1 LKHTK
6 RTNCLTNPTVNL
18 KRIISV
24 LSGLWLILSISLPQ
38 NVSVSGIA
46 NYYLEVTNVLVDRVR
61 VNPGADLAWFHPGD
75 KVLIIQMTG
84 STLYGSETYADFETH
99 LIKSKRAWNSSGKF
113 EILQVDEVITG
124 ANNYVVFTD
133 NLSNSYNAGEK
144 IQLVRF
150 IEGETVTVSGA
161 LNAKKWDG
169 NTGGIVALL
178 GTDSVK
184 LNANINVNYLGFRGG
199 EVPAENYT
207 AGCRADLSVT
217 ILDTL
222 YFLPAELNRSG
233 NKGEGIVTT
242 VWPYTKG
249 IAFALNGGGAGNGLY
264 SGGGG
269 GSNYNNGGDGGQQ
282 SSATCGLDV
291 LTAAWGGYACKEL
304 YSLTNRQVILGGGGG
319 SGVKSATK
327 TASKGGDGGGLVFII
342 TGTLVGNGRLI
353 SANGES
359 AAAATGSGGGGG
371 SGGTIMIDA
380 TNYITTFSTSIR
392 GGNGGSTGSNCT
404 GSGGGGSGGVLWHSG
419 TSLAASL
426 IDSTNGS
433 PGAVSNPGC
442 LAHIG
447 NGGLTGVRLKN
458 LLTPLT
464 GFLFNSIRG
473 VDTLCYGQTP
483 NLLTGSQ
490 PKGGDGT
497 YTWQWE
503 QSIDQVVWIPAQ
515 GTATLRSIQPPAL
528 TQTTWYRRI
537 VNSTSTITW
546 EIIADTSR
554 VLQVYVYPAITNNVI
569 AGTDTICYNENGK
582 PITGTLPGGG
592 NSSYN
597 YQWQHSANQTSWTNS
612 IPVLIANNPLDPGV
626 LTATRYF
633 RRVVTSTAWCFDT
646 SNSVTLT
653 VLPLISNNMF
663 TTPDT
668 VICENQGPG
677 LLNAIPATGGD
688 GNYEYLWQ
696 GRSLSGSWT
705 DISASNVL
713 RYNPGSLTDS
723 NLFRRIVFSGNDRA
737 CADTSGAKQIH
748 VLPSIANNLLDSD
761 ADRYC
766 AGEIPLQINGEQPL
780 GGDSNYR
787 YKWMINSGSSWQYIA
802 GASAINYLPDEMV
815 ESDTRFKR
823 VVNSGENDACFDTSA
838 DFSIL
843 VVPYIINILGVA
855 DQTICAYNTPAPLTV
870 APASAGLGGFTYQWI
885 KQEEG
890 ETEWVNATG
899 TSAQQSYS
907 PGALTVSTLF
917 ARQAFSDI
925 CSAISDT
932 VTITVY
938 PDIAGNSILG
948 DAVQYTCFNTPREL
962 PGSPPV
968 NGSGQYD
975 YLWEE
980 SNDNLAWIPAG
991 GTVNSGK
998 DYGSDNLVTTK
1009 YFRRIVF
1016 SSPLLHECTDTS
1028 SAVQV
1033 RINPLPSGDVSSAV
1047 DTLCAGETLYVRFS
1061 VSGDNGPFDV
1071 TVRGLTDMVKNGI
1084 ETGADSVAFTPS
1096 STQQFVMAMVVD
1108 DSLCSADL
1116 SGNTGIAK
1124 AIVYEV
1130 PVANAG
1136 NDDEVCGNQYSL
1148 QAVKSISGSEGLWT
1162 APGVIFD
1169 DSSSATGTVTADN
1182 FGGTEFTWTETN
1194 WHCTDTDETVITFYE
1209 QPLAPDAGSDQV
1221 LDFSFTTQLQALAPV
1236 VGSGKWTILS
1246 GTGEFNND
1254 TLPEAL
1260 VYELDVS
1267 NVFEWTVTNGNCP
1280 AVSDNV
1286 TITVAPLIIKKGFTP
1301 NGDNKND
1308 FFDLG
1313 AVNAELIRI
1322 KIFNSAGM
1330 PVFESADYTNGTLWD
1345 GYNMNGVELPEGTY
1359 FYIIDMKI
1367 AGKAKEVQFRSFVEI
1382 LR

>member
-1 LKHTK
+1 M
-6 RTNCLTNPTVNL
+6 
-18 KRIISV
+18 SV
-24 LSGLWLILSISLPQ
+24 SLPQ
-38 NVSVSGIA
+38 NVSVSGIE
-46 NYYLEVTNVLVDRVR
+46 NHYLEVTDVLVDRVR
-61 VNPGADLAWFHPGD
+61 VNPGDDLARFQPGD

-99 LIKSKRAWNSSGKF
+99 LIKSRRAWNSSGKF

-124 ANNYVVFTD
+124 ADNYVVFTD
-133 NLSNSYNAGEK
+133 NLTNSYNAGEK

-150 IEGETVTVSGA
+150 IEGETVTVTGA

-184 LNANINVNYLGFRGG
+184 LNGNIDVNYLGFRGG
-199 EVPAENYT
+199 EVPSENYT
-207 AGCRADLSVT
+207 AGCRADLSLTV
-217 ILDTL
+217 LDTL
-222 YFLPAELNRSG
+222 YFLPTELNRSG

-242 VWPYTKG
+242 AWPYTKG
-249 IAFALNGGGAGNGLY
+249 IAFAINGGGAGNGLY
-264 SGGGG
+264 SGGAG

-282 SSATCGLDV
+282 SSATCGLDT

-304 YSLTNRQVILGGGGG
+304 YSLSNRQVIMGGGGG
-319 SGVKSATK
+319 SGVKSETR
-327 TASKGGDGGGLVFII
+327 TASKGGDGGGMVFII
-342 TGTLVGNGRLI
+342 TGTLVGNSR
-353 SANGES
+353 SVTANGES
-359 AAAATGSGGGGG
+359 ADAATGSGGGGG
-371 SGGTIMIDA
+371 AGGTIIIDA

-503 QSIDQVVWIPAQ
+503 QSIDQAVWVPAQ

-537 VNSTSTITW
+537 VNSTSTVTW
-546 EIIADTSR
+546 EAIADTSR
-554 VLQVYVYPAITNNVI
+554 ILEVYVYPAITGNSI
-569 AGTDTICYNENGK
+569 TGTDTICYNVNGK
-582 PITGTLPGGG
+582 PITGTFPAGG
-592 NSSYN
+592 NSSYS
-597 YQWQHSANQTSWTNS
+597 YQWQHSANLTSWTNS
-612 IPVLIANNPLDPGV
+612 VPALTANDPLDPGV
-626 LTATRYF
+626 LTATRYY
-633 RRVVTSTAWCFDT
+633 RRLVTSTAWCFDT
-646 SNSVTLT
+646 SNSVTIT
-653 VLPLISNNMF
+653 VLPLISNNTF
-663 TTPDT
+663 STPDT

-688 GNYEYLWQ
+688 GSYEYLWQ

-705 DISASNVL
+705 DIPASNLL
-713 RYNPGSLTDS
+713 RYNPGILTDS
-723 NLFRRIVFSGNDRA
+723 ALFRRIVFSGNDRA
-737 CADTSGAKQIH
+737 CTDTSGSKHIH
-748 VLPSIANNLLDSD
+748 VLPALANNLLDSD

-766 AGEIPLQINGEQPL
+766 AGDIPLQINGEQPS
-780 GGDSNYR
+780 GGDGNYR
-787 YKWMINSGSSWQYIA
+787 YKWMINSDSNWQYIT
-802 GASAINYLPDEMV
+802 GASAINYLPDEKV
-815 ESDTRFKR
+815 ETDTRFKR
-823 VVNSGENDACFDTSA
+823 VVNSGEYDACFDTSA
-838 DFSIL
+838 DFSIV
-843 VVPYIINILGVA
+843 VVPYITNNLGLT
-855 DQTICAYNTPAPLTV
+855 DQTICAYNTPAPFTV

-890 ETEWVNATG
+890 GTAWVNATG
-899 TSAQQSYS
+899 ASAEQSYA

-917 ARQAFSDI
+917 ARKAFSDI

-932 VTITVY
+932 VEITVY
-938 PDIAGNSILG
+938 PDITGNNIMG
-948 DAVQYTCFNTPREL
+948 DPVQYTCYNTPRTL
-962 PGSPPV
+962 PGSSPV
-968 NGSGQYD
+968 NGNGQYA

-980 SNDNLAWIPAG
+980 SNDNMAWIPAG
-991 GTVNSGK
+991 GTVNSER
-998 DYGSDNLVTTK
+998 DYGSNNLVAPK

-1016 SSPLLHECTDTS
+1016 SSPLLRECTDTT
-1028 SAVQV
+1028 SAVEV
-1033 RINPLPSGDVSSAV
+1033 RINPLPSGDVSSTV
-1047 DTLCAGETLYVRFS
+1047 DTICAGEILYVKFS
-1061 VSGDNGPFDV
+1061 VSGANGSFNV
-1071 TVRGLTDMVKNGI
+1071 TVRGLTDMIKNGI
-1084 ETGADSVAFTPS
+1084 SAGDDSVAFAPA

-1116 SGNTGIAK
+1116 SGNTGIAN
-1124 AIVYEV
+1124 AVVYEV

-1136 NDDEVCGNQYSL
+1136 NDDEICSNQYSL
-1148 QAVKSISGSEGLWT
+1148 QAVKSINGSAGLWT
-1162 APGVIFD
+1162 AQGAVLS
-1169 DSSSATGTVTADN
+1169 DSSNATGTATADN
-1182 FGGTEFTWTETN
+1182 FGATVFTWTETN
-1194 WHCTDTDETVITFYE
+1194 WLCTDEDETVITFYE
-1209 QPLAPDAGSDQV
+1209 QPQAPDAGPDQV
-1221 LDFSFTTQLQALAPV
+1221 LDFSYTTQLEALTPV
-1236 VGSGKWTILS
+1236 VGIGKWTILS
-1246 GTGEFNND
+1246 GTGEFSND
-1254 TLPEAL
+1254 TLPDAF
-1260 VYELDVS
+1260 VYELDVT
-1267 NVFEWTVTNGNCP
+1267 NVLEWTVTNGNCP
-1280 AVSDNV
+1280 AVSDDVTV
-1286 TITVAPLIIKKGFTP
+1286 TIAPLVIKKGFTP

-1308 FFDLG
+1308 FFELG
-1313 AVNAELIRI
+1313 AINAEQIRI
-1322 KIFNSAGM
+1322 KIFSSAGAL
-1330 PVFESADYTNGTLWD
+1330 VFESGDYTNGTLWD

-1359 FYIIDMKI
+1359 FYIIDMKV
-1367 AGKAKEVQFRSFVEI
+1367 AGKEKEVQFRSFVEI